1 MVQHCNTVN
10 KQTSVIFLHHTIK
23 KLRKGFER
31 KEYCRR
37 KCQRER
43 VQAENLLHVMR
54 QEVHPGAGC
63 VNKVARHA
71 GLRYHRLRMQHKC
84 QHLCS
89 HRSGTAENFS
99 SPGFCQGTLFFW
111 YKVSKVKTVRA
122 CTKMFLTLE
131 TVQEWECSDFRR
143 KSANSNACRLARTA
157 KQWSN
162 SWVSYVFYRRKS
174 RQSLPALLWKGR
186 INNKWY
192 HL

>member
-37 KCQRER
+37 KCQREQ

-71 GLRYHRLRMQHKC
+71 GLRYHRLCIQHKC

-99 SPGFCQGTLFFW
+99 SPGFCQGTLFFLIQGFQSQNSS
-111 YKVSKVKTVRA
+111 Y
-122 CTKMFLTLE
+122 LHE
-131 TVQEWECSDFRR
+131 TVFDLGNRTRMRMQRIRMLADLRELRSSGASRMYQKMRISIFEARREWHENRSIC
-143 KSANSNACRLARTA
+143 T
-157 KQWSN
+157 
-162 SWVSYVFYRRKS
+162 
-174 RQSLPALLWKGR
+174 
-186 INNKWY
+186 
-192 HL
+192 

>member
-1 MVQHCNTVN
+1 MMMKHFIRFIQRQRSQKRLTNPKTSHIVTLEMVQHCNTVN

-84 QHLCS
+84 
-89 HRSGTAENFS
+89 
-99 SPGFCQGTLFFW
+99 
-111 YKVSKVKTVRA
+111 
-122 CTKMFLTLE
+122 
-131 TVQEWECSDFRR
+131 
-143 KSANSNACRLARTA
+143 
-157 KQWSN
+157 
-162 SWVSYVFYRRKS
+162 
-174 RQSLPALLWKGR
+174 
-186 INNKWY
+186 
-192 HL
+192 